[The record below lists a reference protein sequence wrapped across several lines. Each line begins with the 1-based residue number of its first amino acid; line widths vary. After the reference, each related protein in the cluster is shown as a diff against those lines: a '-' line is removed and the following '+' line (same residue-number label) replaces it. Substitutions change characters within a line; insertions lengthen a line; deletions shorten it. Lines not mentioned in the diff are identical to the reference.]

1 MKYGIQMYSLRTVA
15 GEDLKKALETVAKI
29 GYKAVE
35 FAGFFGNDAE
45 TVRSWLD
52 ELGLEVYSTHTGV
65 KELTPEVIEETIKY
79 HKTLGNKLIII
90 PGFSAKTREDFDA
103 VIDTIN
109 FAQPVL
115 EKEGIKLAFHNHY
128 KEFSLTD
135 YGALILQEFIDKT
148 SINFQ
153 LDTYWTFY
161 AGKDP
166 LAVMDE
172 LKQMNR
178 LVSIHLKDGLSDK
191 TGRSLGQGEAPVEK
205 VLDKAIAMGLP
216 IVVESEGEDPTG
228 PEEVGRCFD
237 FLKSLNK

>member
-15 GEDLKKALETVAKI
+15 GADLKGALETVAKI
-29 GYKAVE
+29 GYKGVE

-45 TVRSWLD
+45 TVRSWVE

-65 KELTPEVIEETIKY
+65 KELTPETIDETIKY

-109 FAQPVL
+109 YAQPIL

-135 YGALILQEFIDKT
+135 YGALILKEFIEKT
-148 SINFQ
+148 NINFQ
-153 LDTYWTFY
+153 LDTFWTFY

-172 LKQMNR
+172 LKAMGR
-178 LVSIHLKDGLSDK
+178 LVSIHLKDGLKDK

-216 IVVESEGEDPTG
+216 VVVESEGEDPTG
-228 PEEVGRCFD
+228 PDEVGRCFE
-237 FLKSLNK
+237 FLASLNK